1 MMIFLFCRHREAL
14 AVGQGEFMIG
24 SLHINDFLW
33 RRNIVVK
40 DCYTTR
46 RTDVVAQTSFGDR
59 HITTAGNPLGVIHS
73 IIIIERRSIGG
84 TPAILPFNRRPP
96 ISAHHGIPGRASVT
110 CESSAAAQ
118 IACRPP

>member
-84 TPAILPFNRRPP
+84 TPAILPFNRR
-96 ISAHHGIPGRASVT
+96 
-110 CESSAAAQ
+110 AAEIGTPWNSGAGFRDLR
-118 IACRPP
+118 IKRRCPNRL